1 MWGTIFAPKAAGNVR
16 QSLLRVA
23 AVVRSRIQSHRRRSA
38 PRAQKNLLLQLPLAM
53 ALSLKLRQMRIKKM
67 QQMWRQ
73 RQLRLHVRMI
83 QRGLTVTVMVARSMP
98 KRYQQAK

>member
-1 MWGTIFAPKAAGNVR
+1 
-16 QSLLRVA
+16 
-23 AVVRSRIQSHRRRSA
+23 
-38 PRAQKNLLLQLPLAM
+38 M